1 MTELSRAELTG
12 KRQAGVLLHPSS
24 LPSGKLDKDALRWI
38 DWLAEAGLSV
48 WQMLPLGVPLAGAS
62 PYQCSSAFAL
72 NPALFPKKLPSVRVT
87 SAAFKAWHQVELA
100 WVDDYA
106 LFTVLKKIQGNT
118 PWFTWPQAL
127 RQRDATV
134 LNEFS
139 QQHEKTIREHVR
151 QQYQLF
157 LYWQGLRA
165 YAHQRGIELFG
176 DMPIF
181 VAHDSADVWLH
192 PEFFLLDEQG
202 MPTLVAGV
210 PPDYFSPTGQRWGN
224 PQYDWDFLRNTEFAW
239 WQERLR
245 YHFECFDLVR
255 IDHFR
260 GLAAS
265 WMIPAAS
272 ETAIEGYWQPVPGAA
287 LLQRIRDTLGLVS
300 LVAEDLGLITP
311 DVELLRKQ
319 FNLPGMSVLQF
330 AFDGFVD
337 NPHKPENVTVDRVY
351 YTGTHDND
359 TALGWFNSLDATM
372 QTLVKTMLNIDTPEQ
387 VLQAM
392 IITVLSSKAEL
403 AMMPLQDL
411 LKLGADARMNTPGT
425 ITGNWQWR
433 FDWAQLPASLSSELR
448 QLLTQTERL
457 PHA

>member
-1 MTELSRAELTG
+1 MTELTRAGLTG

-48 WQMLPLGVPLAGAS
+48 WQMLPLGVPLAGVS
-62 PYQCSSAFAL
+62 PYQCASAFAL
-72 NPALFPKKLPSVRVT
+72 NPALFPEKLPSVRVT
-87 SAAFKAWHQVELA
+87 SAAFKAWYQVESA

-106 LFTVLKKIQGNT
+106 LFMVLKKIQGNT

-134 LNEFS
+134 LKEFA
-139 QQHEKTIREHVR
+139 QQHEKTIREYVR

-165 YAHQRGIELFG
+165 YAHQRGVDLFG

-224 PQYDWDFLRNTEFAW
+224 PQYNWDFLSNTGFTW

-260 GLAAS
+260 GLAAC
-265 WMIPAAS
+265 WMIPAAT
-272 ETAIEGYWQPVPGAA
+272 ENAIEGYWQAVPGAA

-330 AFDGFVD
+330 AFDGFND
-337 NPHKPENVTVDRVY
+337 NPHKPENVSVDRVY

-359 TALGWFNSLDATM
+359 TALGWFSSLDTAT
-372 QTLVKTMLNIDTPEQ
+372 QTLVKKMLNIDTPEQ

-433 FDWAQLPASLSSELR
+433 FDWPQLPASLSSELR